1 MWPVEYF
8 RRRTFNWVVLNL
20 PIWMALSILM
30 ALILNQDVKGRSF
43 FRTLYYL
50 PSVIPAAAAMTGWR
64 MILDQNNGLIN
75 SLLSVLNPG
84 TAIPFLGKYALEGL
98 VMISVWGG
106 LGGGMIIFLAGLQ
119 GIPDELV
126 EAAKID
132 GANRWDI
139 TRYITIPLMTPVI
152 FFMLIQG
159 LIGSFQQ
166 LVYPLL
172 IGGNS
177 VYVLPPRGVQ
187 LFSVY
192 TYQQIF
198 QNQRYGYGT
207 ALLWL
212 MTIGVTILTLTIFWS
227 QKFWVYQG
235 DAETAEGA
243 QK

>member
-1 MWPVEYF
+1 
-8 RRRTFNWVVLNL
+8 
-20 PIWMALSILM
+20 
-30 ALILNQDVKGRSF
+30 
-43 FRTLYYL
+43 
-50 PSVIPAAAAMTGWR
+50 
-64 MILDQNNGLIN
+64 
-75 SLLSVLNPG
+75 
-84 TAIPFLGKYALEGL
+84 
-98 VMISVWGG
+98 MISVWGG

-212 MTIGVTILTLTIFWS
+212 MTIGVTILTLTIFWY